1 MKVKQMSIFLENK
14 SGRLAALSRALAE
27 QNINIRALSLA
38 DTADFGILRLIV
50 DDPQKGYAFLKQE
63 GFAVRLT
70 DVLVIRVPDRPGG
83 LAKIL
88 DAIHQRG
95 LNVEY
100 MYAFVQKA
108 GDDALVIV
116 RMDDLD
122 NAIGIL
128 KEMGVGLLGG
138 DEVYAL

>member
-1 MKVKQMSIFLENK
+1 
-14 SGRLAALSRALAE
+14 
-27 QNINIRALSLA
+27 
-38 DTADFGILRLIV
+38 
-50 DDPQKGYAFLKQE
+50 
-63 GFAVRLT
+63 VRLT
-70 DVLVIRVPDRPGG
+70 DVLAVRVPDRPGG
-83 LAKIL
+83 LAEIL

-100 MYAFVQKA
+100 MYAFVEKA

-116 RMDDLD
+116 RIDDPD

-128 KEMGVGLLGG
+128 QEMGVGLLTG